1 MKRKILCLVLTI
13 FMFMSSLMTTS
24 AAPQSVTFNSR
35 KLSGVNIQSGSSS
48 NYKTVSTGNA
58 TVIAFCLNKSLKSP
72 SNGATLTFKEK
83 ITDAGYVYIFENGY
97 AGTWNTTLLGSGMT
111 NDQKYYATQ
120 LAIWMYQGKL
130 SSSNLNQNHP
140 EVKAAIKLYDAA
152 KKAKAEKNYIDIKSS
167 DTTMFSDDT
176 YYKSTLMAVDGNGY
190 KNYKVT
196 LVNATG
202 SAEIVTTDGKVYKS
216 GASLAA
222 GTKFYI
228 RIPKAKIY
236 SDMNITVQVDATAK
250 VNAVYKYTTA
260 DSAYQDVG
268 IMMAETVSLSDKI
281 KLNLVEDETYTVSII
296 KKDSVTGK
304 ALAGATLVVKD
315 ANGKVVDTWVSTT
328 SAHVIDELEPGLYT
342 LEETKAPKGYVLNKT
357 PIRFTIVKGGDTEK
371 VITFYNTPETP
382 KTGSI
387 KISKQDITTKKELP
401 GATLTIKDANGTV
414 IAKWVST
421 NEPHYVTGLKPGK
434 YYLTETIAPAGYDL
448 STETIE
454 FSINEDG
461 KPSKELVVMYN
472 AKTPEKTGS
481 VKISKQDITTKKEL
495 PGATLTIKDEN
506 GNVITEWVSTDTPHY
521 VTGLKPGK
529 YQLIETT
536 SPKGYGLSEEVIEF
550 TIDKDGKP
558 SQELIIMYNSPIPE
572 TADINL
578 TLIFAGFIATISLGA
593 FSIYKLIKQ
602 Q

>member
-1 MKRKILCLVLTI
+1 
-13 FMFMSSLMTTS
+13 MSQQTNGRDEE
-24 AAPQSVTFNSR
+24 FFF
-35 KLSGVNIQSGSSS
+35 GDGDFCS
-48 NYKTVSTGNA
+48 NDK
-58 TVIAFCLNKSLKSP
+58 
-72 SNGATLTFKEK
+72 
-83 ITDAGYVYIFENGY
+83 
-97 AGTWNTTLLGSGMT
+97 
-111 NDQKYYATQ
+111 
-120 LAIWMYQGKL
+120 
-130 SSSNLNQNHP
+130 NQ
-140 EVKAAIKLYDAA
+140 E
-152 KKAKAEKNYIDIKSS
+152 
-167 DTTMFSDDT
+167 
-176 YYKSTLMAVDGNGY
+176 
-190 KNYKVT
+190 
-196 LVNATG
+196 
-202 SAEIVTTDGKVYKS
+202 
-216 GASLAA
+216 
-222 GTKFYI
+222 
-228 RIPKAKIY
+228 
-236 SDMNITVQVDATAK
+236 
-250 VNAVYKYTTA
+250 
-260 DSAYQDVG
+260 
-268 IMMAETVSLSDKI
+268 
-281 KLNLVEDETYTVSII
+281 NLVEDETYTVSII

-401 GATLTIKDANGTV
+401 GATLTIKD
-414 IAKWVST
+414 
-421 NEPHYVTGLKPGK
+421 
-434 YYLTETIAPAGYDL
+434 
-448 STETIE
+448 
-454 FSINEDG
+454 
-461 KPSKELVVMYN
+461 
-472 AKTPEKTGS
+472 
-481 VKISKQDITTKKEL
+481 
-495 PGATLTIKDEN
+495 EN